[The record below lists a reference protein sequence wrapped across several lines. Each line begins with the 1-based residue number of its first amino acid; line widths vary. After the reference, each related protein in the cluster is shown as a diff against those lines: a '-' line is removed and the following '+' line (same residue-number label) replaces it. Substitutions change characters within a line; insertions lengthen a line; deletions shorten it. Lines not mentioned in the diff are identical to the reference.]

1 MTLQEFMNTKPA
13 FLNEERWEKLKKD
26 KEEIKKRLQIFKPKK
41 N

>member
-1 MTLQEFMNTKPA
+1 MNTKPA
-13 FLNEERWEKLKKD
+13 FLNEGKWEKLKKD